1 MATVT
6 STQADVV
13 ATAQATITALDQKLA
28 SLVGDVT
35 KAKGQV
41 VAALQAHV
49 EAHSADI
56 AKHQAEV
63 DAAKAIIATADPT
76 ATPKADQA
84 AAYILTSSSWVQ
96 GAVNFLGRNW
106 RYVVGAASLGV
117 VAYGYFHLHLL

>member
-6 STQADVV
+6 STADVV
-13 ATAQATITALDQKLA
+13 ATAATTIAALDAKVA

-49 EAHSADI
+49 AAHQADI

-63 DAAKAIIATADPT
+63 DSAQAIIATANPT

>member
-6 STQADVV
+6 STADVV
-13 ATAQATITALDQKLA
+13 ATAASTIAALDAKVA

-49 EAHSADI
+49 TAHQADI

-63 DAAKAIIATADPT
+63 DAATKIIATASP
-76 ATPKADQA
+76 ASTPAADQA
-84 AAYILTSSSWVQ
+84 AAYILTSSSKVQ
-96 GAVNFLGRNW
+96 GVVNFLGRNW
-106 RYVVGAASLGV
+106 RYVVGAASLAV

>member
-6 STQADVV
+6 STADVV
-13 ATAQATITALDQKLA
+13 ATAASTIVALDAKVA

-49 EAHSADI
+49 AAHTADI

-63 DAAKAIIATADPT
+63 DAATKIIASASP
-76 ATPKADQA
+76 ASTPQADQA
-84 AAYILTSSSWVQ
+84 AAYILTSSSKVQ
-96 GAVNFLGRNW
+96 AVVSFLGRNW
-106 RYVVGAASLGV
+106 RYVVVAASLAV

>member
-6 STQADVV
+6 STADVV
-13 ATAQATITALDQKLA
+13 ATAASTIAALDAKVA

-49 EAHSADI
+49 AAHSADI

-63 DAAKAIIATADPT
+63 DAATAIIATASPAST
-76 ATPKADQA
+76 VKADTA
-84 AAYILTSSSWVQ
+84 AAYILTSSSKVQ
-96 GAVNFLGRNW
+96 GVVNFLGRNW
-106 RYVVGAASLGV
+106 RYIVVAASLAV
-117 VAYGYFHLHLL
+117 TAYGYFHLHLL